1 MTERKCWQDI
11 SPRDGEIFQARGDK
25 LLTILVID
33 DDEAIRDLVRHALQL
48 QGYTIEVAASVQAA
62 EEARQH
68 LGDANIGLVICD
80 IHLTTNPQGH
90 EGYDLYQRWTTSAPG
105 LPFLLMSGNV
115 QAQNLPAIRAGAVRF
130 LPKPFLI
137 ADLLAAVQAL
147 IRP

>member
-1 MTERKCWQDI
+1 M
-11 SPRDGEIFQARGDK
+11 
-25 LLTILVID
+25 TILVID
-33 DDEAIRDLVRHALQL
+33 DDEAIRDMVGQALQL
-48 QGYTIEVAASVQAA
+48 QGYATEAAASVQAA
-62 EEARQH
+62 EEARQR

-80 IHLTTNPQGH
+80 IHLTSDPQGY
-90 EGYDLYQRWTTSAPG
+90 EGYALYQRWTASAPG

-137 ADLLAAVQAL
+137 ADLFAAVQAL